1 MKFTQNQ
8 KLADFLRKKQFF
20 PQILS
25 IKEICLGGSSY
36 NFCVKTIKGEFFL
49 KLISAKQVEIY
60 RLLKKILSQFEFL
73 YLLPEEKFAD
83 FYLLAMPYV
92 VGRKLKYKDCSP
104 ELFAKLQAEYAKF
117 QNCSLAAEFIKPQQ
131 DMPKIIAK
139 ISACLQHDNSVAGRL
154 LNKYFWR
161 KIKPELVC
169 LDGSTKFIHGDLTVN
184 NILVDKD
191 GIPYLLDF
199 EQVRYGYEIEDVCY
213 LFLQLSGFRGLW
225 GRIGRFSRLRKMIE
239 PLMQNEISA
248 EYWLYGVQLF
258 YLNHL
263 YRRLVNP
270 KKHSSFRKEMC
281 LLWSLRQYFRLSR
294 YLHTVGAQR

>member
-36 NFCVKTIKGEFFL
+36 NFCVKTTKGEFFL

-73 YLLPEEKFAD
+73 YPLPEEKFAD

-117 QNCSLAAEFIKPQQ
+117 RNCSLSAEFIKPQQ

-169 LDGSTKFIHGDLTVN
+169 LDGNTKFIHGDLTAN

-225 GRIGRFSRLRKMIE
+225 GRIGRFARLRKMIE
-239 PLMQNEISA
+239 PLMQNEISV

-294 YLHTVGAQR
+294 YLHTVG

>member
-1 MKFTQNQ
+1 MKFA
-8 KLADFLRKKQFF
+8 KSKELVEYLRKKHIF
-20 PQILS
+20 PQIS
-25 IKEICLGGSSY
+25 TVEEIYLGGSSY
-36 NFCVKTIKGEFFL
+36 NFCIKTEQGKFFL
-49 KLISAKQVEIY
+49 KLIYTERGKGFF
-60 RLLKKILSQFEFL
+60 LHLKNILSQLDFL
-73 YLLPEEKFAD
+73 YELPQEKFEN

-92 VGRKLKYKDCSP
+92 VGHKLKFKDCTP
-104 ELFAKLQAEYAKF
+104 ELFVKLQAEYSKL
-117 QNCSLAAEFIKPQQ
+117 QNCNLSAEYIKPQQ
-131 DMPKIIAK
+131 NMSNMIEK
-139 ISACLQHDNSVAGRL
+139 ISQYFQTDNSFSGYM

-169 LDGSTKFIHGDLTVN
+169 LNGNTKFIHGDLTAN

-213 LFLQLSGFRGLW
+213 LFLQLSGFRGLC
-225 GRIGRFSRLRKMIE
+225 GRIGRFARLRKMIE

-263 YRRLVNP
+263 YRRLNNP

-294 YLHTVGAQR
+294 YLHEIC